1 LISTLPAE
9 IRDSPEAAQAAGRG
23 LEAGEKPRLPEEPSG
38 ESVVRVSPIIQ
49 RGRGRP
55 RDEEARTR
63 ILESALNVL
72 EEFGFANTTADA
84 IAERAGAS
92 KATIYRWWQNKAAV
106 LIDALRE
113 RVAKESP
120 FPQSGDVKQDIHR
133 QLQNFI
139 ALLTGRHG
147 RIFKAFIAA
156 AQSDEEFAEAFRKFW
171 IQPRR
176 AEAKSVLE
184 RHQRAGSLA
193 KDLELEI
200 VLDLIYGPIYFRLL
214 AGHAPLT
221 PDFARTVADIAL
233 EGIVRS

>member
-1 LISTLPAE
+1 MSTVA
-9 IRDSPEAAQAAGRG
+9 PEFRAAAKDTREDCG
-23 LEAGEKPRLPEEPSG
+23 
-38 ESVVRVSPIIQ
+38 Q

-55 RDEEARTR
+55 RDEVARVR
-63 ILESALNVL
+63 ILESALEIL
-72 EEFGFANTTADA
+72 EEAGFANITADA

-106 LIDALRE
+106 LIEALRE

-120 FPQSGDVKQDIHR
+120 FPQTGDLKQDIHR

-156 AQSDEEFAEAFRKFW
+156 AQSDEDFAQAFRTFW

-184 RHQRAGSLA
+184 HHKQAGALA
-193 KDLELEI
+193 QDLDLEI

-221 PDFARTVADIAL
+221 SEFARATADMAL
-233 EGIVRS
+233 GGVVRC